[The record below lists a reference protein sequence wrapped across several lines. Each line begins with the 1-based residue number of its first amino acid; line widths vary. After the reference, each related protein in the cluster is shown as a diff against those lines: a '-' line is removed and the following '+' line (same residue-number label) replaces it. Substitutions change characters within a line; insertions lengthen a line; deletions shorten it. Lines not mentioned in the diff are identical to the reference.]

1 MMEEKEAVIPVD
13 PSIATGALHNGL
25 RYYVQHNSRPSRR
38 VVLRLVVRVGSLHEE
53 EHERGLAHFVEHM
66 GFKATRSYGRGELVK
81 YFESIGAGFGA
92 DLNAHTGLDQTVY
105 KISIPVP
112 RHSRL
117 VPGRQG
123 AGEHELRKAMGVLRE
138 WA

>member
-66 GFKATRSYGRGELVK
+66 GFKATRSFGRGELVK
-81 YFESIGAGFGA
+81 YFESIGASFGA

-105 KISIPVP
+105 KISIPMS
-112 RHSRL
+112 HQY
-117 VPGRQG
+117 GRQRPSNTSI
-123 AGEHELRKAMGVLRE
+123 AGGQGGDNSNRDTS
-138 WA
+138 